1 MSFLTD
7 IKENR
12 GNTEFQ
18 QVLARFG
25 FFIIGIIYIGMGS
38 YSNYYPI
45 SRDIFYNFGIAFFTY
60 SVISFWHVIKY
71 PDVRKRPFVTLFL
84 DVLAITYGVYL
95 TGGAASPLYVM
106 YIWVYVSQA
115 VRFGRANLYVSVA
128 LSVSGYILVITLEQS
143 WSQKTFEATFLVLSL
158 LVLPVYIDLM
168 LKRLK
173 KARQAADEANKA
185 KSIFLMNMSHELRT
199 PLNAIIGYSEL
210 LSDDADTL
218 GLSDCKGDL
227 HKIYSS
233 GQHLLSLIS
242 NILDLSK
249 IEAGKI
255 ALEFY
260 RIDVRVLVSEI
271 ESTVRGLIEK
281 SGNTCKVEYINDPGT
296 IYTDETRLKQILI
309 NLLGNAAKFTL
320 NGKVSLV
327 IERMENMSPETIK
340 FVVTD
345 DGIGI
350 RDEQVDFLFAPFTQA
365 DSSITK
371 KYGGTG
377 LGLYISQ
384 SYCRMMGGNLVF
396 NKRADKGSCFTVELP
411 VNERQPVINNQ
422 TG

>member
-1 MSFLTD
+1 MSLLAV
-7 IKENR
+7 IKENK

-25 FFIIGIIYIGMGS
+25 FFIIGMTYIGMGS

-45 SRDIFYNFGIAFFTY
+45 SRDIFYKFGTAFFIY
-60 SVISFWHVIKY
+60 SVISFWHVTKY
-71 PDVRKRPFVTLFL
+71 PDVHMRPFVTLFL

-106 YIWVYVSQA
+106 YIWVYVSHA

-128 LSVSGYILVITLEQS
+128 LSILGYILVITLEKS

-173 KARQAADEANKA
+173 KAKQEADEANRA
-185 KSIFLMNMSHELRT
+185 KSIFLTNMSHELRT

-210 LSDDADTL
+210 LSDDADAL

-227 HKIYSS
+227 RKIYLS

-242 NILDLSK
+242 TILDLSK
-249 IEAGKI
+249 IEAGKMTI
-255 ALEFY
+255 EFS

-271 ESTVRGLIEK
+271 ESTVCGLIEK
-281 SGNTCKVEYINDPGT
+281 SGNVCKVEYINDPGT
-296 IYTDETRLKQILI
+296 IYTDETRLKQVLV

-320 NGKVSLV
+320 NGKVSLI
-327 IERMENMSPETIK
+327 IERTENMNQEAIK
-340 FVVTD
+340 FMVID
-345 DGIGI
+345 NGIGI
-350 RDEQVDFLFAPFTQA
+350 KDEQVDFLFTPFTQA
-365 DSSITK
+365 DSSTTK

-384 SYCRMMGGNLVF
+384 SYCRMMGGDLVY
-396 NKRADKGSCFTVELP
+396 NKRVDKGSCFIVELP